1 MVAMNAAKWRDTS
14 VGEQVT
20 SSSSQP
26 APDSEGQAP
35 VMDQD
40 DLISENSDNDC
51 SDSEEEEAEFSQEK
65 A

>member
-1 MVAMNAAKWRDTS
+1 MF
-14 VGEQVT
+14 
-20 SSSSQP
+20 SSSQP